1 MSEINEDFDIYKQ
14 RASEIFNIPYEEVT
28 PQQRRTAKSMTLAST
43 YSTIDDEL
51 SSRIKLKTS
60 EEKQDVIHVV
70 HQKCF
75 EGGDL
80 NFYHIYLYKNLN
92 DAEKFIAEK
101 TGYKLEEVRTLLST
115 GDCIVR
121 MDYFDY
127 SIEEVEIL

>member
-1 MSEINEDFDIYKQ
+1 MLHEMDDSAMYVAQNIEDNRDIVY
-14 RASEIFNIPYEEVT
+14 A
-28 PQQRRTAKSMTLAST
+28 
-43 YSTIDDEL
+43 
-51 SSRIKLKTS
+51 
-60 EEKQDVIHVV
+60 V
-70 HQKCF
+70 HRKCF

-127 SIEEVEIL
+127 SIEEVEVK